1 MSPKKLGDLCLKGVG
16 GTCEAEDSK
25 MAIEKEESAADR
37 SFGKFNVKRWPEDL
51 DEFFRAKM
59 KESWG
64 E

>member
-1 MSPKKLGDLCLKGVG
+1 MVRVR
-16 GTCEAEDSK
+16 AEDSK
-25 MAIEKEESAADR
+25 MAIDKEESAADR
-37 SFGKFNVKRWPEDL
+37 SFGKFKVKRWPEDL